1 MPLDK
6 YKTFYDIVV
15 MLTHMDLTK
24 LRSVANELKQFSKVK
39 FKKRKGTTK
48 GMRRKTARRAYEGLK
63 RKKTVGKIYK
73 TKNGQPYKILAS
85 GKAKFLKKR

>member
-24 LRSVANELKQFSKVK
+24 LRSIKNELQQLSKVK
-39 FKKRKGTTK
+39 FRKTKRKGTIKLITK
-48 GMRRKTARRAYEGLK
+48 K
-63 RKKTVGKIYK
+63 RSKKTVGKIYK

>member
-1 MPLDK
+1 MVPTK
-6 YKTFYDIVV
+6 EKNRKKQEKT
-15 MLTHMDLTK
+15 
-24 LRSVANELKQFSKVK
+24 R
-39 FKKRKGTTK
+39 KRKGTKK

>member
-39 FKKRKGTTK
+39 FKKRKRNRSIK
-48 GMRRKTARRAYEGLK
+48 LRKIERSKQRRT
-63 RKKTVGKIYK
+63 KKTVGKIYR

>member
-24 LRSVANELKQFSKVK
+24 LRSIKNELQQLSKVK
-39 FKKRKGTTK
+39 FRKTKRKGTIKLKTK
-48 GMRRKTARRAYEGLK
+48 K
-63 RKKTVGKIYK
+63 RSKKTVGKIYK

>member
-39 FKKRKGTTK
+39 FRKRKRTINK
-48 GMRRKTARRAYEGLK
+48 RWKRKRK
-63 RKKTVGKIYK
+63 RTSKKTVGEIYE

-85 GKAKFLKKR
+85 GKAKFMKR

>member
-39 FKKRKGTTK
+39 FKKRLQD
-48 GMRRKTARRAYEGLK
+48 ELD
-63 RKKTVGKIYK
+63 
-73 TKNGQPYKILAS
+73 NL
-85 GKAKFLKKR
+85 

>member
-24 LRSVANELKQFSKVK
+24 LRSIKNELQQLSKVK
-39 FKKRKGTTK
+39 FRKTKRKGTIKLKTK
-48 GMRRKTARRAYEGLK
+48 K
-63 RKKTVGKIYK
+63 RSKKTVGKIYR

>member
-39 FKKRKGTTK
+39 FKKRKRK
-48 GMRRKTARRAYEGLK
+48 GSIKLRKIERSKQRRT
-63 RKKTVGKIYK
+63 KKTVGKIYR

>member
-6 YKTFYDIVV
+6 YKTFYDIVE

-24 LRSVANELKQFSKVK
+24 LRSVANELNQFSKVK
-39 FKKRKGTTK
+39 FKKRKGTKK

-85 GKAKFLKKR
+85 GKAKF

>member
-24 LRSVANELKQFSKVK
+24 LRSIKNELQQLSKVK
-39 FKKRKGTTK
+39 FRKTKRKGTIKLKTK
-48 GMRRKTARRAYEGLK
+48 K
-63 RKKTVGKIYK
+63 RSKKTVCKIYK

>member
-24 LRSVANELKQFSKVK
+24 LRSIKNELQQLSKVNYAC
-39 FKKRKGTTK
+39 KKVRGC
-48 GMRRKTARRAYEGLK
+48 
-63 RKKTVGKIYK
+63 
-73 TKNGQPYKILAS
+73 S
-85 GKAKFLKKR
+85 

>member
-39 FKKRKGTTK
+39 FRKRKRTINK
-48 GMRRKTARRAYEGLK
+48 KWKRKRK
-63 RKKTVGKIYK
+63 RTSKKTVGEIYE

-85 GKAKFLKKR
+85 GKAKFMKR

>member
-24 LRSVANELKQFSKVK
+24 LRSIKNELQQLSKVK
-39 FKKRKGTTK
+39 FTKRKSK
-48 GMRRKTARRAYEGLK
+48 GSIKLK
-63 RKKTVGKIYK
+63 RKRTSKKTVGKIYR

>member
-24 LRSVANELKQFSKVK
+24 LRSIKNELQQLSKVK
-39 FKKRKGTTK
+39 FRKTKRKGTIK
-48 GMRRKTARRAYEGLK
+48 L
-63 RKKTVGKIYK
+63 K
-73 TKNGQPYKILAS
+73 TKKRS
-85 GKAKFLKKR
+85 KKQ

>member
-24 LRSVANELKQFSKVK
+24 LRSIKNELQQLSKVK
-39 FKKRKGTTK
+39 FKKRKGTTIK
-48 GMRRKTARRAYEGLK
+48 LKTKKKSK
-63 RKKTVGKIYK
+63 RKKKPGNYIA
-73 TKNGQPYKILAS
+73 KNGQPYKILAS
-85 GKAKFLKKR
+85 GKAKFTKR